1 MSALGIVLVHHR
13 LCIIYLQLPSS
24 ACPSSTLLLSFLIDN
39 PYRPSPS
46 MDFPRLTPPAISIHD
61 VNGEHSNRRPAESC
75 QQTTPGQLFSS
86 SAPMPIPSKEMPIF
100 APPPL
105 PPPPRI
111 NDLENGHDAGWL
123 HANPQESGGCKL
135 APINPGSSLCGGQ
148 LESISR
154 GDQHMSDD
162 QHDRPGRVPL
172 SRNET
177 QIKIEPP
184 PPPPVEEGFRNPPSA
199 YAPGM

>member
-1 MSALGIVLVHHR
+1 
-13 LCIIYLQLPSS
+13 
-24 ACPSSTLLLSFLIDN
+24 
-39 PYRPSPS
+39 

-61 VNGEHSNRRPAESC
+61 VNGEHNNRRPTESC

-86 SAPMPIPSKEMPIF
+86 SAPMPIPSKEMPTF
-100 APPPL
+100 APSPL

-111 NDLENGHDAGWL
+111 NDLENGHDAAWL
-123 HANPQESGGCKL
+123 HANSQVSGGCKL

-154 GDQHMSDD
+154 RDQSMSDYYNSIPS
-162 QHDRPGRVPL
+162 RIPL

-184 PPPPVEEGFRNPPSA
+184 LPPMEEGPRNPTSS